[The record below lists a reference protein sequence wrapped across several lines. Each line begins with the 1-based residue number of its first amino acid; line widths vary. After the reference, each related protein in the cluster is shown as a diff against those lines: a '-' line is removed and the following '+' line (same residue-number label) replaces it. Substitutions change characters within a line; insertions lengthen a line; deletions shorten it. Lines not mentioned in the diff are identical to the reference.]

1 MTFYEQ
7 ELRKI
12 VGERYPDATYVG
24 RACYVRLDEMN
35 RAKIQFVTTGIAN
48 QYSALRLTVLNRQ
61 EGDVDNLLL
70 RFSDLFG
77 KKMVNNP
84 NFRDGVIPH
93 IWDDYGKAD
102 WYVYHPSAAD
112 YDSLRQAIGQYL
124 SMFRERTPE
133 WAQDGPKLVFICAP
147 LRGDVEK
154 NIEFARQ
161 KAQEVFAD
169 GDIPICPHL
178 LFPPI
183 TDPKHPEQDKNVKE
197 MSLRLLESCQQLNV
211 YGPIW
216 TDDMWKHIYRAGDL
230 GIPVMTDQKT
240 IGRTPPRRSS
250 RKER

>member
-93 IWDDYGKAD
+93 TWDDYGKVS
-102 WYVYHPSAAD
+102 WYVYHPTRQDYEVLSDAVSDYLEAVRPLPYPKAAGAA
-112 YDSLRQAIGQYL
+112 SPGG
-124 SMFRERTPE
+124 E
-133 WAQDGPKLVFICAP
+133 
-147 LRGDVEK
+147 
-154 NIEFARQ
+154 
-161 KAQEVFAD
+161 
-169 GDIPICPHL
+169 
-178 LFPPI
+178 
-183 TDPKHPEQDKNVKE
+183 
-197 MSLRLLESCQQLNV
+197 
-211 YGPIW
+211 
-216 TDDMWKHIYRAGDL
+216 
-230 GIPVMTDQKT
+230 TDQCSFG
-240 IGRTPPRRSS
+240 ILLPPRC
-250 RKER
+250 

>member
-12 VGERYPDATYVG
+12 VGERYPGVTYVG

-93 IWDDYGKAD
+93 IWDDYGKVS
-102 WYVYHPSAAD
+102 WYVYHPTRQD
-112 YDSLRQAIGQYL
+112 YEVLSDAVVNYL
-124 SMFRERTPE
+124 
-133 WAQDGPKLVFICAP
+133 
-147 LRGDVEK
+147 
-154 NIEFARQ
+154 
-161 KAQEVFAD
+161 EVFQDISQSAD
-169 GDIPICPHL
+169 RAW
-178 LFPPI
+178 
-183 TDPKHPEQDKNVKE
+183 EQT
-197 MSLRLLESCQQLNV
+197 M
-211 YGPIW
+211 
-216 TDDMWKHIYRAGDL
+216 
-230 GIPVMTDQKT
+230 
-240 IGRTPPRRSS
+240 
-250 RKER
+250 